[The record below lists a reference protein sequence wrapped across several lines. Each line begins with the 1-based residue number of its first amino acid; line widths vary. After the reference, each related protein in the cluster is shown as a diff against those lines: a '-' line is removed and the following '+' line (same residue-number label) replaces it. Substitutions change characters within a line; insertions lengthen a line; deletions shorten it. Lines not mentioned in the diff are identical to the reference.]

1 MEFKILLFFTLF
13 LLNAAIYFLF
23 NYIKSFN
30 KFLYITLIVIVVLF
44 YIVGI
49 IMDYC
54 TLNMNRALITL
65 PSVVLIFAN
74 LIFFFFYKVL
84 KLIINESNI
93 EENKFDIFFKIIDF
107 GRLRLLFMFAI
118 VSQFVNI
125 FLL

>member
-1 MEFKILLFFTLF
+1 MEFKILLFITLL
-13 LLNAAIYFLF
+13 LLNSIIYILF
-23 NYIKSFN
+23 NYIKSIN
-30 KFLYITLIVIVVLF
+30 KFLYITLIIIVVLF

-49 IMDYC
+49 IMNYC
-54 TLNMNRALITL
+54 SLNISHKLVTL

-74 LIFFFFYKVL
+74 LIFYFFYKVF

-93 EENKFDIFFKIIDF
+93 KENKFDFFLKIINF
-107 GRLRLLFMFAI
+107 GRLRLLFIFAT